1 MKCPVL
7 LSSGRPPRPGARA
20 PRAAGPRAAQ
30 TLELHMCPHPH
41 LSFSHTTHHSGKFT
55 QSYTGNND
63 QPAKRLASSIPE
75 RQRGNNAEQYFINKE
90 CIPWGLKF
98 TVLHASRGHGREIIT
113 LCLPPKLPR
122 SIRPHWNMRTCT
134 LINKVRRSTWDIDKY
149 YSVHPR
155 PRNALGFLFRAS

>member
-1 MKCPVL
+1 MMCPVL

-30 TLELHMCPHPH
+30 TLELHVPT
-41 LSFSHTTHHSGKFT
+41 LIVFTHHSGKFT
-55 QSYTGNND
+55 QSYTAITGNND

-90 CIPWGLKF
+90 CTVVPWGLKF
-98 TVLHASRGHGREIIT
+98 TVLHASHGDKGEKREIIT

-134 LINKVRRSTWDIDKY
+134 LINTTQHMGYR
-149 YSVHPR
+149 
-155 PRNALGFLFRAS
+155 